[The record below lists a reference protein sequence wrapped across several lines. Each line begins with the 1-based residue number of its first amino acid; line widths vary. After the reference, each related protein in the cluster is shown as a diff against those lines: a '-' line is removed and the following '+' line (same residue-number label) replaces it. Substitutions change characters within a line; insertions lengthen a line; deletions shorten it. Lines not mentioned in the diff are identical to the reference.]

1 MITTVVDD
9 KDADYQQTG
18 VIAEGARIPI
28 RSIRTTEKGVKF
40 YKFGGGFEF
49 TYEFERRASLDIVTP
64 YAARMQREVEIGE
77 VAIATGLIINGDG
90 VNGAAPVMTATDLAA
105 TLPADGQP
113 VPKTGRDRQSTRL
126 NYSHS
131 CAPRMPSS
139 A

>member
-77 VAIATGLIINGDG
+77 VAIATGLIIKDRKSVVKGKS
-90 VNGAAPVMTATDLAA
+90 VSVRVDL
-105 TLPADGQP
+105 GGGRIIN
-113 VPKTGRDRQSTRL
+113 KTKKHKHTST
-126 NYSHS
+126 
-131 CAPRMPSS
+131 P
-139 A
+139 